1 MDERVQRTCFVTDTS
16 GKQKNFK
23 LSQQEHGPWLL
34 LLKSGT
40 PLVSLYY
47 QDDDD
52 DDDDDDYDD
61 DAGTVVRDPQHRGS
75 PTHREQDLN
84 LRGRLS

>member
-52 DDDDDDYDD
+52 DDDDDYDD

-75 PTHREQDLN
+75 STHREQDLN

>member
-40 PLVSLYY
+40 PLVSLHY
-47 QDDDD
+47 QD

-61 DAGTVVRDPQHRGS
+61 DAGTVVRDHQHRGS
-75 PTHREQDLN
+75 STPREQDLN